1 MRQFYFQKSIGQF
14 QEAIAC
20 SLVNS
25 GVLRTFVSMGDV
37 KAVFVGHDHT
47 NDFCG
52 NLDGIWFCYGGG
64 FGYHGYGR
72 IEWPRRAR
80 IISIQLVKG
89 KNAWMGVERI
99 KTWKRLDDDKLSM
112 IDAQTLWNLKPFS

>member
-1 MRQFYFQKSIGQF
+1 
-14 QEAIAC
+14 
-20 SLVNS
+20 
-25 GVLRTFVSMGDV
+25 MGDV

-72 IEWPRRAR
+72 FEWPRRAR